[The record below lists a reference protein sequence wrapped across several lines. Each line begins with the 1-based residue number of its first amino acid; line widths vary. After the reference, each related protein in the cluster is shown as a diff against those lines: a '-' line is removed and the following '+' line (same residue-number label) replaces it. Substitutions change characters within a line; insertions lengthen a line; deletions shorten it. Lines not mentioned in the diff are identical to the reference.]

1 MTKPLVSALI
11 DTYNQAQFIEQ
22 ALASVF
28 EQGLSPSELEI
39 VVVDDGSTDNT
50 PSIIQKFVPRVRYL
64 RKKNGG
70 QASAF
75 NAAIPETNAPIV
87 AFLDADDWW
96 AKNKLATV
104 LDVFKK
110 DPSIGMVGHA
120 YYRYYDESTG
130 NDLTEIVGPE
140 KSTRITLSNCDGARQ
155 ADPLRNCFGTSR
167 LTIRKTILDKVPPI
181 PEELIFSADAFVLT
195 VAMAL
200 ADAHVL
206 KEPLC
211 FYRLHAENLYSFRS
225 ADIAKHRRRYTIIKK
240 LVEVLPGALA
250 AAGVPVEIASA
261 LLESD
266 NLEAKQLLLRFDGG
280 WPWETFRTEFLSF
293 RRAYREYSFGYGL
306 YKWLVLASTLV
317 VPPRVFYGL
326 REWYVEHN
334 LRRFRNVLGEPVPV
348 INIRPLPINSA
359 TDRPASESA
368 TKASLGENE

>member
-1 MTKPLVSALI
+1 MTKPIVSALI
-11 DTYNQAQFIEQ
+11 DTYNQTQFIEQ
-22 ALASVF
+22 ALVSVL

-50 PSIIQKFVPRVRYL
+50 PSIIQKFAPRVRYI
-64 RKKNGG
+64 RKENGG

-75 NAAIPETNAPIV
+75 NAAIPETHAPIV

-104 LDVFKK
+104 LDVLQK

-120 YYRYYDESTG
+120 YYRCYDESHIG
-130 NDLTEIVGPE
+130 KDLTEIVGPE

-195 VAMAL
+195 VGMAL
-200 ADAHVL
+200 ADAYVL
-206 KEPLC
+206 QEPLC

-250 AAGVPVEIASA
+250 AAGVPAEIASA

-266 NLEAKQLLLRFDGG
+266 NLEVKQLQLRFDGG
-280 WPWETFRTEFLSF
+280 WPYETFRAEFLSF
-293 RRAYREYSFGYGL
+293 RRAYREYSFGYGM

-317 VPPRVFYGL
+317 LPPRVFYSF
-326 REWYVEHN
+326 REWYVEHKLN
-334 LRRFRNVLGEPVPV
+334 RFRSLLGEPVPV
-348 INIRPLPINSA
+348 SSVRPRPITSA
-359 TDRPASESA
+359 TDTPRSESVA
-368 TKASLGENE
+368 KSLVEKK